1 MAHGVQLHQM
11 PASRSR
17 TSEWKRSMQQVFERG
32 GTLEIS
38 VARVG
43 TSSSS
48 SIQAHPLVD
57 PHEVAGSSDLVWR
70 LKIVSLEEES
80 VLVEAPVA
88 LGETFRIDDGIAL
101 VGAITIG
108 QNRWKFRSR
117 KVSDERLAGTRGV
130 CMRLELPDTVERCLR
145 RFVRFE
151 AADLQLPSVS
161 IWPLLDP
168 KTIVAA
174 EIANEEAF
182 RCFVD
187 SKPPSNITAPM
198 PSVGPKFTATLMNV
212 GGGGV
217 GLRVE
222 PQDSA
227 VFGRHRIFWIEIPLG
242 RDHPVPIAVT
252 GKVVHTHLDS
262 SQRTYIGVSFDFTFR
277 LAHQQIVVEQI
288 TRSMQQVQNQP
299 RHTTAPNPKD
309 L

>member
-1 MAHGVQLHQM
+1 M

-38 VARVG
+38 VARMG
-43 TSSSS
+43 TADAS
-48 SIQAHPLVD
+48 SIDSHPLID
-57 PHEVAGSSDLVWR
+57 PQEVAGSSDLVWR

-88 LGETFRIDDGIAL
+88 LGETFRIEDGIAL

-108 QNRWKFRSR
+108 QNRWKFRSQ
-117 KVSDERLAGTRGV
+117 KISDERPAGSRGV
-130 CMRLELPDTVERCLR
+130 CMRLQLPDNVERCLR

-151 AADLQLPSVS
+151 AAELQLPSVS
-161 IWPLLDP
+161 MWPLLDP
-168 KTIVAA
+168 RTIVGA
-174 EIANEEAF
+174 ETANEEAF
-182 RCFVD
+182 RAFLE
-187 SKPPSNITAPM
+187 SKSPSNVAAPM

-217 GLRVE
+217 GLRVD
-222 PQDSA
+222 PQDAA
-227 VFGRHRIFWIEIPLG
+227 VLGRHRIFWIEIPLG

-277 LAHQQIVVEQI
+277 LAHQRTVIEQI
-288 TRSMQQVQNQP
+288 QRSMQKAQTQ
-299 RHTTAPNPKD
+299 HK
-309 L
+309 